1 MGNGV
6 GRILRI
12 LANIVLL
19 VIMFVVMYKIS
30 FSNLLD
36 IRTYV
41 EQEQSVF
48 TLNGL
53 IHFKSMI
60 IAAVSVLFAL
70 AVLFLPTALNL
81 LIPKKIIPDKN
92 PT

>member
-12 LANIVLL
+12 LANIVFL

-41 EQEQSVF
+41 EQEQNVF

-60 IAAVSVLFAL
+60 VAAVSVLFAL
-70 AVLFLPTALNL
+70 AVLFLPAALNL
-81 LIPKKIIPDKN
+81 VIPKKIIPDKN
-92 PT
+92 PN